1 MQEVY
6 IANPKRTAVGSFLKS
21 ISEISA
27 PKLGAHV
34 IKAILAE
41 SKLDP
46 KVIDEVIL
54 GQVIT
59 GGSGQNPA
67 RQTSIYSGLPIE
79 LPAVTINKVCGSGL
93 KSIVFA
99 ANAIKADQAS
109 LIIAGGQENMS
120 LGMHGN
126 YIRGGNKFGDAK
138 LIDFMMYD
146 GLTDVFSGQMMGIT
160 AENIVKKFGIDR
172 ISQDTLALNSQL
184 KAAKAQEQGKFKEE
198 IVPIKIDRKNESFIF
213 EQDEGIRGNSTM
225 DGLAKLKPAFA
236 ADGSVTAGN
245 SSTINDG
252 AAALIVTS
260 GQMIKTQGLTPL
272 ARIVSYASC
281 GVDPDIMGTGP
292 IPASKL
298 ALKKAGWNVGDLDLI
313 EVNEAFAAQA
323 EYVNRQMEWD
333 INKVNVCGGAIAL
346 GHPIGASGTRL
357 VVTLLHE
364 MKRSKAK
371 KALVTLCIGGG
382 MGIAMCLERA

>member
-6 IANPKRTAVGSFLKS
+6 ITNAKRTAVGSFLKS
-21 ISEISA
+21 LSEISA

-46 KVIDEVIL
+46 KIIDEVIL

-198 IVPIKIDRKNESFIF
+198 IVPITIDKKNESFVF
-213 EQDEGIRGNSTM
+213 DQDEGIRGNSTM

-252 AAALIVTS
+252 AAALIVAS
-260 GQMIKTQGLTPL
+260 GQMIKEQGLTPL

-323 EYVNRQMEWD
+323 EYVNRQMGWD
-333 INKVNVCGGAIAL
+333 ISKVNVCGGAIAL

-382 MGIAMCLERA
+382 MGIAMCLEHA

>member
-6 IANPKRTAVGSFLKS
+6 IANAKRTAVGSFLKS
-21 ISEISA
+21 LSEISA

-79 LPAVTINKVCGSGL
+79 LPAVTINKVCGSGI

-99 ANAIKADQAS
+99 ANAIKADQAG

-198 IVPIKIDRKNESFIF
+198 IVPIKIDKKNESFVF
-213 EQDEGIRGNSTM
+213 DQDEGIRGNSTM

-252 AAALIVTS
+252 AAALIVAS

-298 ALKKAGWNVGDLDLI
+298 ALKKAGWNVDDLDLI

-333 INKVNVCGGAIAL
+333 INKVNVCGGAISL

-382 MGIAMCLERA
+382 MGIAMCLERS

>member
-6 IANPKRTAVGSFLKS
+6 LANAKRTAVGSFLKS

-46 KVIDEVIL
+46 KLIDEVIL

-93 KSIVFA
+93 KSIIFA
-99 ANAIKADQAS
+99 ANSIKAEQAG

-198 IVPIKIDRKNESFIF
+198 IVPIKIERKNESFVF
-213 EQDEGIRGNSTM
+213 DQDEGIRGNSTM
-225 DGLAKLKPAFA
+225 EGLAKLKPAFT
-236 ADGSVTAGN
+236 ADGTVTAGN

-252 AAALIVTS
+252 AAALIVAS
-260 GQMIKTQGLTPL
+260 GQMVKTQGLTPL

-298 ALKKAGWNVGDLDLI
+298 ALKKAGWNVNDLDLI

-333 INKVNVCGGAIAL
+333 TNKVNVCGGAIAL

-364 MKRSKAK
+364 MKRSNAK
-371 KALVTLCIGGG
+371 KSLVTLCIGGG
-382 MGIAMCLERA
+382 MGIAMCLEHA

>member
-6 IANPKRTAVGSFLKS
+6 IANAKRTAVGSFLKS
-21 ISEISA
+21 LSEISA

-79 LPAVTINKVCGSGL
+79 LPAVTINKVCGSGI

-99 ANAIKADQAS
+99 ANAIKADQAG

-198 IVPIKIDRKNESFIF
+198 IVPIKIDKKNESFVF
-213 EQDEGIRGNSTM
+213 DQDEGIRGNSTM

-252 AAALIVTS
+252 AAALIVAS

-298 ALKKAGWNVGDLDLI
+298 ALKKAGWNVDDLDLI

-333 INKVNVCGGAIAL
+333 IKKVNVCGGAISL

-382 MGIAMCLERA
+382 MGIAMCLERS